1 MRESL
6 HTLDLHHL
14 NILALLLQ
22 NCSVTKAAEQSGQAQ
37 SAISRTLRRL
47 RAVLGDPLLV
57 RSGSKLVPTERGVSL
72 RGPLQEI
79 LAQVACMEAG
89 SSFDPAHAERTFN
102 IACADC
108 LPPALLP
115 RIIARASEAGPRINI
130 RMRLI
135 DPAFDPSQE
144 LEEGRID
151 LVINNSPRPREDLH
165 IGQLFTDEVVC
176 MMSAN
181 HPLADSERL
190 SVATYLQ
197 CRHLAPHPS
206 SVRDLGP
213 VDGELSRAGHR
224 RNIVATI
231 PEFNLVPYV
240 LTSTDLLFTTGRRFA
255 EHYAALMPLKIVQ
268 APAEFPTMRFYQL
281 WHERNHISTSNRWLR
296 QQVQEI
302 ARGL

>member
-14 NILALLLQ
+14 SVLALLLQ

-47 RAVLGDPLLV
+47 RTVLGDPLLV

-79 LAQVACMEAG
+79 LAQIACMEAG
-89 SSFDPAHAERTFN
+89 ASFEPAVAERTFN

-108 LPPALLP
+108 LPPSLLP
-115 RIIARASEAGPRINI
+115 RIIARVSEAGPRINM

-176 MMSAN
+176 MMSAD
-181 HPLADSERL
+181 HALASAERL
-190 SVATYLQ
+190 SVAAYLE

-213 VDGELSRAGHR
+213 VDGELARAGHR
-224 RNIVATI
+224 RNIVATV

-240 LTSTDLLFTTGRRFA
+240 LTCTDLLFTTGRRFA
-255 EHYAALMPLKIVQ
+255 EHYAALMPLKIVH
-268 APAEFPTMRFYQL
+268 APAEFPAMRFYQL
-281 WHERNHISTSNRWLR
+281 WHERNHMSTSNRWLR
-296 QQVQEI
+296 QQVQDV
-302 ARGL
+302 ARSI